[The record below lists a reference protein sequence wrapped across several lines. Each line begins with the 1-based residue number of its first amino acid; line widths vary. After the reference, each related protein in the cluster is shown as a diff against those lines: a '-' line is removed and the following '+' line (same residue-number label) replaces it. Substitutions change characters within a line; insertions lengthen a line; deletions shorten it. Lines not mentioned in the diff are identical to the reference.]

1 MSALREE
8 TVLSAHAQPD
18 PAIHGMVVVRMIRC
32 AEHLVTL
39 SPGRSACQRPI
50 PNPGSL
56 IQSRIVL
63 QALALGLARRSGAW
77 D

>member
-18 PAIHGMVVVRMIRC
+18 PATPGVVMMVRMVRC
-32 AEHLVTL
+32 AEHLVRL
-39 SPGRSACQRPI
+39 PPVENRVNHPCR
-50 PNPGSL
+50 
-56 IQSRIVL
+56 
-63 QALALGLARRSGAW
+63 LAMS